1 MNTNTMS
8 GQAPAAAR
16 SATVTAG
23 AVSRKLT
30 PSELEQA
37 HMYLQQTRN
46 YFAGAILGLSDEQW
60 KFKPAPDLW
69 SIAEN
74 VDHMVAVQELV
85 LGPIRQQLASAPA
98 APADRDYKQ
107 VDAIVLH
114 RFSARLSK
122 FKGPDALQPTGQLAP
137 AAACDRLLKN
147 YEGLTEYLES
157 TPDLRE
163 HLRESPPL
171 KAITNGVFESMDGYQ
186 WILTAAAHTERHVK
200 QILEVKAHPNFP
212 LT

>member
-16 SATVTAG
+16 SASLTADT
-23 AVSRKLT
+23 AARKLT
-30 PSELEQA
+30 SSELEQA
-37 HMYLQQTRN
+37 HLYLQQTRN
-46 YFAGAILGLSDEQW
+46 YFAGAVLGLSDAQW

-85 LGPIRQQLASAPA
+85 LGPIRQQLATAPE
-98 APADRDYKQ
+98 APADRDYQQ

-114 RFSARLSK
+114 QFPARLSK
-122 FKGPDALQPTGQLAP
+122 FKGPDALQPAGQLAP
-137 AAACDRLLKN
+137 TVASGRLLKN
-147 YEGLTEYLES
+147 YERLTEYLES
-157 TPDLRE
+157 APDLRE